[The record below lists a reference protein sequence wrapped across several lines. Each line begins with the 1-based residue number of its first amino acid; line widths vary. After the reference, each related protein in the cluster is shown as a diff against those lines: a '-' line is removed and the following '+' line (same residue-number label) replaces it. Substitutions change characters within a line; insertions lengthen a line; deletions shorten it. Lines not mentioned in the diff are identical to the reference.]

1 MRHLIVSSL
10 VVLILAA
17 QTWADCA
24 WVLIQE
30 KSFPEDRIS
39 DPYISV
45 IPVGYFEGKKDCDDG
60 KKSKLQFEGMVKDQT
75 FNKQLGG
82 IVRKDDKGRE
92 AYYTY
97 ECIPSNV
104 LSLYIKAER

>member
-1 MRHLIVSSL
+1 L

-24 WVLIQE
+24 WLLIKQ
-30 KSFPEDRIS
+30 KSFPEDRVS

-45 IPVGYFEGKKDCDDG
+45 MPVSYFEGKKDCDNG
-60 KKSKLQFEGMVKDQT
+60 RESTLNFEGMVKDQSL
-75 FNKQLGG
+75 NKKMKW
-82 IVRKDDKGRE
+82 IERKDEKGHE
-92 AYYTY
+92 EYYSY

-104 LSLYIKAER
+104 LSLSIKAER